1 MGLVCGGLHAL
12 GPDHLATLVTF
23 SALMKPTEA
32 AKVGASWGVGHC
44 FGVVMIGVCMYVLG
58 SLLQLHMEGLEHT
71 ADYVIGASMILVALY
86 FVCREDKYITIDAD
100 GEEIVNGCHC
110 CAAPSSDYGQSHGDH
125 DHGDHDHGRHD
136 HEQSSCCHE
145 HGHHHKDHT
154 ASPKL
159 CNYKG
164 CCDEETHCAHETTP
178 LIVHDAVQDRGGK
191 SAAVGFLQGMCCPM
205 GLVQVSYLAGQSAF
219 DTAVFVFVCVA
230 VVIMGTALVS
240 ALWAALTRSSMGQT
254 VTPRIMYRASC
265 FLAFACGV
273 LWITANFF
281 HILHKVNYAEHE
293 AMSPMG
299 PML

>member
-1 MGLVCGGLHAL
+1 MLTAGTVRASGMGLVCGGLHAL

-71 ADYVIGASMILVALY
+71 ADRAHIE
-86 FVCREDKYITIDAD
+86 REITQLRQSFAITRDA
-100 GEEIVNGCHC
+100 
-110 CAAPSSDYGQSHGDH
+110 AT
-125 DHGDHDHGRHD
+125 RT
-136 HEQSSCCHE
+136 E
-145 HGHHHKDHT
+145 H
-154 ASPKL
+154 
-159 CNYKG
+159 
-164 CCDEETHCAHETTP
+164 THCAHETTP

-293 AMSPMG
+293 AIFVIADLQAMMGEMQLLMLAGDEPQVGSSRWRVVTSLSP
-299 PML
+299 PPS